1 MSGFGQVVT
10 FALEGGKR
18 AAFRFLNALRLV
30 KISNNLGDAKSII
43 THPATQTHQRLK
55 PEARAELGIDEGT
68 LRLSVG
74 LEATRDLTQDI
85 DRGPPAPRNGG
96 GQNA

>member
-1 MSGFGQVVT
+1 
-10 FALEGGKR
+10 
-18 AAFRFLNALRLV
+18 
-30 KISNNLGDAKSII
+30 LGDAKSII
-43 THPATQTHQRLK
+43 THPATTTHQRLK

-85 DRGPPAPRNGG
+85 DRGLAASKIG
-96 GQNA
+96 